1 MLRSL
6 VSSLVLHSFSE
17 TLCDE
22 LVPTT
27 LVEFPST
34 RTVEAD
40 ITVNGFDADA
50 RFPFAQHPTSD
61 LLGQPLLVD
70 HQCDDFLLRLR
81 QTMYFFY
88 FLLFAGALQ
97 ALKFLFCYLQKLCKH

>member
-6 VSSLVLHSFSE
+6 VSFLVLHSFSE

-61 LLGQPLLVD
+61 LLGRPLLVD
-70 HQCDDFLLRLR
+70 HQCDDFLSHLDTEFAL
-81 QTMYFFY
+81 TI
-88 FLLFAGALQ
+88 FL
-97 ALKFLFCYLQKLCKH
+97 K

>member
-17 TLCDE
+17 VLCDE
-22 LVPTT
+22 LVSTT

-40 ITVNGFDADA
+40 VTVNGFDADA

-70 HQCDDFLLRLR
+70 HQCDDFLSHLDTEFAL
-81 QTMYFFY
+81 TI
-88 FLLFAGALQ
+88 FL
-97 ALKFLFCYLQKLCKH
+97 K

>member
-6 VSSLVLHSFSE
+6 VSFLVLHSFSE

-22 LVPTT
+22 LVSTT

-34 RTVEAD
+34 RTVRTVEAD

-70 HQCDDFLLRLR
+70 HQCDDFLSHLDTEFAL
-81 QTMYFFY
+81 TI
-88 FLLFAGALQ
+88 FL
-97 ALKFLFCYLQKLCKH
+97 K